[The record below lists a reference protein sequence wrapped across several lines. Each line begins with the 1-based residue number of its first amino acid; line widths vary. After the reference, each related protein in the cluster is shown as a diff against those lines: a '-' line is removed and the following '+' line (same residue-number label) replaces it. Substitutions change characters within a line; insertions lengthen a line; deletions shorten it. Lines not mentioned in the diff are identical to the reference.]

1 MSEKVKSYITSHWND
16 CIKENREDKDTLIG
30 MPYPYIVPSV
40 GYFDEMYYW
49 DTFFTN
55 KGLALSGRFDQV
67 KYNTDNM
74 LYMVEKYGFMPNGN
88 RTYYLTRSQP
98 PFLSAMVYDVY
109 SHYKDKAWLRG
120 AYLTLKKEYDFWM
133 TKRIAKN
140 GLNVYGSHNYTDGLL
155 EYSVGQLGK
164 RIGFMPEGNTRDLG
178 YHTLAVCESGWD
190 ICSRWGF
197 ELYNYNPVDLNSLM
211 YLFESNMQYF
221 STELGVDEEE
231 AWRNAA
237 KKRKNLML
245 EYMDNGDGVLL
256 DYNFISDTRSD
267 VFSVASFYPMFVGLL
282 DECRAKT
289 LVLNLNR
296 LEARYGVCT
305 TEKNV
310 IKGAYQWGY
319 PNGWAC
325 LQYIT
330 VFALQKY
337 GFADDARRIAEKY
350 IELVDKI
357 FDDTNNLWEK
367 YNVIDGSIEVVDEY
381 KMPTMMGWSAGVYL
395 AAVEFLEKGIV
406 L

>member
-1 MSEKVKSYITSHWND
+1 MSENVKQYINSHWAD

-140 GLNVYGSHNYTDGLL
+140 GLNVYGSHNYTDGSL

>member
-1 MSEKVKSYITSHWND
+1 MSERVKGYISSHWD
-16 CIKENREDKDTLIG
+16 ECIKENREDKDTLIG

-55 KGLALSGRFDQV
+55 KGLEISGRFDQV

-74 LYMVEKYGFMPNGN
+74 LYMVERFGFMPNGN

-109 SHYKDKAWLRG
+109 AHYKDKAWLRS

-155 EYSVGQLGK
+155 EYSVGQLVK
-164 RIGFMPEGNTRDLG
+164 RVGFTPEGNTRNLG

-197 ELYNYNPVDLNSLM
+197 EVYNYNPVDLNSLM
-211 YLFESNMQYF
+211 YLFEINMRYF
-221 STELGVDEEE
+221 SSELEMGEED
-231 AWRNAA
+231 AWDTAA
-237 KKRKNLML
+237 QKRKALML
-245 EYMDNGDGVLL
+245 EYMDNGEGLLL
-256 DYNFISDTRSD
+256 DYNFSSNTRSD
-267 VFSVASFYPMFVGLL
+267 VFSAASFYPMFVGLL
-282 DECRAKT
+282 DEARAAK
-289 LVLNLNR
+289 LVENLNR
-296 LEARYGVCT
+296 LEAEYGILT
-305 TEKNV
+305 TEKN
-310 IKGAYQWGY
+310 IIEGSYQWGY

-330 VFALQKY
+330 VFSLQKY
-337 GFADDARRIAEKY
+337 GFDADACRIAQKY
-350 IELVDKI
+350 IDLVDKN
-357 FDDTNNLWEK
+357 FDETGNLWEK
-367 YNVIDGSIEVVDEY
+367 YNVTDGSIDVVDEY

-395 AAVEFLEKGIV
+395 AASELLKNKASF
-406 L
+406 

>member
-1 MSEKVKSYITSHWND
+1 MSERVKGYISSHWD
-16 CIKENREDKDTLIG
+16 ECIKENREDKDTLIG

-55 KGLALSGRFDQV
+55 KGLEISGRFDQV

-74 LYMVEKYGFMPNGN
+74 LYMVERFGFMPNGN

-109 SHYKDKAWLRG
+109 AHYKDKAWLRG

-155 EYSVGQLGK
+155 EYSVGQLVK
-164 RIGFMPEGNTRDLG
+164 RVGFTPEGNTRNLG

-197 ELYNYNPVDLNSLM
+197 EVYNYNPVDLNSLM
-211 YLFESNMQYF
+211 YLFEINMRYF
-221 STELGVDEEE
+221 SSELEMGEED
-231 AWRNAA
+231 AWDTAA
-237 KKRKNLML
+237 QKRKALML
-245 EYMDNGDGVLL
+245 EYMDNGEGLLL
-256 DYNFISDTRSD
+256 DYNFSSNTRSD
-267 VFSVASFYPMFVGLL
+267 VFSAASFYPMFVGLL
-282 DECRAKT
+282 DEARAAK
-289 LVLNLNR
+289 LVENLNR
-296 LEARYGVCT
+296 LEAEYGILT
-305 TEKNV
+305 TEKN
-310 IKGAYQWGY
+310 IIEGAYQWGY

-337 GFADDARRIAEKY
+337 GFDADACRIAQKY
-350 IELVDKI
+350 IDLVDKI
-357 FDDTNNLWEK
+357 FDETGNLWEK
-367 YNVIDGSIEVVDEY
+367 YNVTDGSIDVVDEY

-395 AAVEFLEKGIV
+395 AASELLKNKASF
-406 L
+406 

>member
-1 MSEKVKSYITSHWND
+1 MSEKVKQYINSHWAD

-30 MPYPYIVPSV
+30 MPYPYTVPSV
-40 GYFDEMYYW
+40 GFFDEMYYW

-55 KGLALSGRFDQV
+55 KGLEISGRFDQV

-133 TKRIAKN
+133 TKRIAPN
-140 GLNVYGSHNYTDGLL
+140 GLNVYGSHNYTEGLL
-155 EYSVGQLGK
+155 DYMAGQLEK
-164 RIGFMPEGNTRDLG
+164 RVGFMPAGNTRDLG
-178 YHTLAVCESGWD
+178 YHTCAVCESGWD

-211 YLFESNMQYF
+211 YLFEKNMRYF
-221 STELGVDEEE
+221 SSELGADEENI
-231 AWRNAA
+231 WDRAA
-237 KKRKNLML
+237 EKRKALML
-245 EYMDNGDGVLL
+245 EYMDNGDGLLL
-256 DYNFISDTRSD
+256 DYNFASNTRSE

-282 DECRAKT
+282 DSKRAKK
-289 LVLNLNR
+289 LVENLNR
-296 LEARYGVCT
+296 LETKYGVLT
-305 TEKNV
+305 TEKNS

-330 VFALQKY
+330 VFALEKY
-337 GFADDARRIAEKY
+337 GFNEDARRIAQKY

-357 FDDTNNLWEK
+357 FDETGNLWEK
-367 YNVIDGSIEVVDEY
+367 YNVIDGSIDVVDEY

-395 AAVEFLEKGIV
+395 AASEL
-406 L
+406 LAPLL

>member
-1 MSEKVKSYITSHWND
+1 MSENVKQYINSHWAD

-40 GYFDEMYYW
+40 GYFDELYYW

-140 GLNVYGSHNYTDGLL
+140 GLNVYGSHNYTDGSL